1 LLTYLTTILK
11 KKIEAEQQIAE
22 MQRFLVQEI
31 HHRLSNNIATTIGFL
46 QLQMLRDTE
55 STQYL
60 MPIERRLAA
69 MLNIHRKLYR
79 QTGLRIQLREY
90 LHELVSSFSETYKL
104 TAEQIKI
111 ILHCDPIDLSDIKE
125 QIIGLLINELMI
137 NSHQYAFH
145 EKHKGVIDT
154 SITSAGKNIIIDYRH
169 NGIGFD
175 YVANESSST
184 G

>member
-1 LLTYLTTILK
+1 LAGFADYAVLHELSPLLGWNFFSRLLLFMLLTYLTTILK

-90 LHELVSSFSETYKL
+90 LHELVSSFSETYQL
-104 TAEQIKI
+104 TA
-111 ILHCDPIDLSDIKE
+111 
-125 QIIGLLINELMI
+125 
-137 NSHQYAFH
+137 
-145 EKHKGVIDT
+145 
-154 SITSAGKNIIIDYRH
+154 
-169 NGIGFD
+169 
-175 YVANESSST
+175 
-184 G
+184 